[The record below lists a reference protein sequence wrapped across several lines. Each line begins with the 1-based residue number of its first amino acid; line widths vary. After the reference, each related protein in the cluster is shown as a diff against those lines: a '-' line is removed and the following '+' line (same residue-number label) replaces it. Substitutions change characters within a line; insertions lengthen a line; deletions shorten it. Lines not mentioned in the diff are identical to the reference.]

1 MTTAD
6 RSMSEPKIP
15 ASSSGSSGS
24 SGSGVDPRFAELRA
38 TGDRRVRNALV
49 EDHRWLAQ
57 HCVRRFTR
65 KGEPAEDLEQ
75 VATVG
80 LLKAVDRFDPGLGYT
95 FATYAVPTIM
105 GELRRHFRDR
115 TWSMRVPRRP
125 KENYLA
131 VKAAADELH
140 QALGRSPTIH
150 ELAEWASLSVED
162 TLEALQ
168 VGDSYRGVPF
178 DEPGDNDGAAD
189 HTSQLGATDP
199 GYAAAEA
206 HLVIPGLLAV
216 LPGDRERRIVVLR
229 FVHDMSQSQIATEL
243 GISQVHV
250 SRLLRTSLHMMR
262 SHLEK

>member
-1 MTTAD
+1 MGGST
-6 RSMSEPKIP
+6 
-15 ASSSGSSGS
+15 ASSSSGP
-24 SGSGVDPRFAELRA
+24 DPRFAELRA
-38 TGDRRVRNALV
+38 TGERAVRNALV

-65 KGEPAEDLEQ
+65 KGEPTEDLEQ

-80 LLKAVDRFDPGLGYT
+80 LLKAVDRFDPDLGYT

-115 TWSMRVPRRP
+115 TWAMRVPRRP

-131 VKAAADELH
+131 VKSAVDELH
-140 QALGRSPTIH
+140 QALGRSPTVV
-150 ELAEWASLSVED
+150 ELAEWSGLSVED

-178 DEPGDNDGAAD
+178 DEPGDNDDRPGD
-189 HTSQLGATDP
+189 HLRQLGVTDP

-206 HLVIPGLLAV
+206 HLIVPGLLAA

-229 FVHDMSQSQIATEL
+229 FIHDMSQSQIASEL
-243 GISQVHV
+243 GVSQVHV
-250 SRLLRTSLHMMR
+250 SRLLRSSLQMMR
-262 SHLEK
+262 SHLER